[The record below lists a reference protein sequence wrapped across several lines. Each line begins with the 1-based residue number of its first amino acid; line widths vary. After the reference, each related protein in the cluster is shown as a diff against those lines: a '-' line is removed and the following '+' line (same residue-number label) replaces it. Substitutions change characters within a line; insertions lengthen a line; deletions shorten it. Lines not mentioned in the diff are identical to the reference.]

1 MTANALAA
9 LRDET
14 EAQLIDLLARHRDAR
29 EVGSGWTGIAAD
41 IASLSEA
48 LVTLDRRLAERR
60 GGA

>member
-1 MTANALAA
+1 MNTSELEA

-14 EAQLIDLLARHRDAR
+14 AQQLSDLLARHDRAR
-29 EVGSGWTGIAAD
+29 HIGAGFTGIAAD

-60 GGA
+60 GQA